1 MADLGRKIQMVG
13 VGIVVALVAL
23 FVLMSLV
30 EDVKVYA
37 QYTFHICEDN
47 ETTDILEFDRE
58 NRLIYKTCYYCGA
71 KTSSYK
77 PDEVTP
83 ISISEPNC
91 EGDYV
96 VIELWE
102 YGAGGYVIQQT
113 LRFYE
118 NTGTGV
124 NHVNTIETKPAVP
137 PTCNTDG
144 YTAEISCADC
154 NKVIQHSTII
164 PKAHDT
170 YLDGAISATC
180 QNEGY
185 SGDTRCNNCDYFV
198 AGRVLPI
205 TDHDTYLDGAVEST
219 CTSVGYSGDT
229 RCHNCD
235 YFVEGVEITQ
245 KNHDLHQTSPGR
257 NPTCMQPG
265 YTEIYG
271 CRNCS
276 YEEGGTRIPEVDHSY
291 FTNAWGK
298 YECAWCHRTKDK

>member
-124 NHVNTIETKPAVP
+124 NHVNTIETKPAIP

-180 QNEGY
+180 QNE
-185 SGDTRCNNCDYFV
+185 
-198 AGRVLPI
+198 
-205 TDHDTYLDGAVEST
+205 
-219 CTSVGYSGDT
+219 GYSGDT

-276 YEEGGTRIPEVDHSY
+276 YEEGGTLIPEVDHSY